1 MITEDLVKFLWNYRL
16 FTSVALRTVSGKSVE
31 IVSPGEA
38 NSNAGPDFF
47 NAKVKLDG
55 VLWAGNV
62 EVHTDSADWERH
74 GHHRDSSYNNVV
86 LHVVTS
92 YKAAARTLD
101 NREIETL
108 VVEVDEYLKQR
119 FWQLQYSDSK
129 IPCSPFVVGINALSV
144 KSWLDSL
151 AAERLETR
159 INSVNL
165 LVDQLNGDWEE
176 TLYRYIARSLGTS
189 LNALPFEMLAKAAPL
204 TIVRRHCSTLSQ
216 AEALL
221 FGQAG
226 LLNDS
231 SSDHYYQQLQKEY
244 GYLSHKLSLKA
255 IDGSMWKFARTRPP
269 NFPTVRIAQL
279 AALAHFEFPL
289 LGRLVNLTDVKQ
301 LTKILT
307 TPPSVYWRNHYSFSH
322 PSPLRKVGLGKEIV
336 QSVILNAFI
345 PVLYAFSKSVGN
357 TTAQQLCLNALEK
370 LDPEGNTIVRQW
382 APLGIVAENALDSQ
396 ALIQLY
402 KGYCIPK
409 KCLYCRI
416 GASLLSK
423 KM

>member
-1 MITEDLVKFLWNYRL
+1 MITEDLVKFLWKYRL
-16 FTSVALRTVSGKSVE
+16 FTSVALTTVSGKAVE
-31 IVSPGEA
+31 IISPGDT
-38 NSNAGPDFF
+38 NNDAGPDFF

-62 EVHTDSADWERH
+62 EIHTDSADWERH
-74 GHHRDSSYNNVV
+74 GHHRDNGYNNVV
-86 LHVVTS
+86 LHVVTT
-92 YKAAARTLD
+92 YKGVVRTLD
-101 NREIETL
+101 NRELETL
-108 VVEVDEYLKQR
+108 VVEVDDYVQQR

-129 IPCSPFVVGINALSV
+129 IPCAPFVSDINTLSI

-159 INSVNL
+159 INAVNL
-165 LVDQLNGDWEE
+165 LVEQLNGDWEE
-176 TLYRYIARSLGTS
+176 TLYRFIARSLGTS

-204 TIVRRHCSTLSQ
+204 VMIRKHCSNLTQ

-226 LLNDS
+226 LLHDNNTDR
-231 SSDHYYQQLQKEY
+231 YYQQLQQEY
-244 GYLSHKLSLKA
+244 KYLAHKLSLNA

-289 LGRLVNLTDVKQ
+289 LGRLVNLTDFKQ

-307 TPPSVYWRNHYSFSH
+307 TPPSEYWRNHYSFSH
-322 PSPLRKVGLGKEIV
+322 SSPLRKVGLGKEIV

-357 TTAQQLCLNALEK
+357 APAQQLCLNALEN
-370 LDPEGNTIVRQW
+370 LSPEVNSIVKQW
-382 APLGIVAENALDSQ
+382 EPLGIVAENALDSQ

-402 KGYCIPK
+402 KGYCVPK

-416 GASLLSK
+416 GATLLAK